1 MLVTKIQRFSTHDGP
16 GIRTAVFFK
25 GCPLSCFWCH
35 NPENK
40 SFDRELSFD
49 PKICVMCGA
58 CEAVC
63 PNACHIVKNG
73 GHEYLRSL
81 CIKCGN
87 CVNICPAGALEFLGK
102 EMTPAEILKE
112 VLSDKAFYGNEGGIT
127 LTGGEPL
134 VQKDVPQLLELC
146 DESGIS
152 CCFETSG
159 AGDPDIS
166 KTAASLCDFFFV
178 DIKDGNPDRLLKNTG
193 ADISQLDANIRLM
206 DKYARN
212 KFAIR
217 AILLKGVNS
226 DKENYDH
233 IGGVFKS
240 LKNCIGV
247 ELLPYHALYGNK
259 CLRIGLSDTSCKDFV
274 PDADA
279 LKEAEVYLKSIGVVV
294 I

>member
-40 SFDRELSFD
+40 TPETDISFDFKL
-49 PKICVMCGA
+49 CVKCGA

-63 PNACHIVKNG
+63 PNSCHSISEDGHVFNRKN
-73 GHEYLRSL
+73 

-87 CVNICPAGALEFLGK
+87 CVNICPTGALEFIGK
-102 EMTPAEILKE
+102 EMTPQEILKE
-112 VLSDKAFYGNEGGIT
+112 VLSDKAFYGKKGGIT

-134 VQKDVPQLLELC
+134 IHKDAIELLKLC
-146 DESGIS
+146 NSEDIS

-159 AGDPDIS
+159 AGDPEIS
-166 KTAASLCDFFFV
+166 ETAASLCDFFYV
-178 DIKDGNPDRLLKNTG
+178 DIKDGNSERLFKNTG
-193 ADISQLDANIRLM
+193 ADISNIIANIKRM
-206 DKYARN
+206 DKATRRS
-212 KFAIR
+212 FALR
-217 AILLKGVNS
+217 AILLKGVNC
-226 DKENYDH
+226 DRENFDY

-247 ELLPYHALYGNK
+247 ELVPYHALYGNK
-259 CLRIGLSDTSCKDFV
+259 CIRIGLPDTSSRDLI
-274 PDADA
+274 PDADT
-279 LKEAEVYLKSIGVVV
+279 LGEAENYLKSIGVTV